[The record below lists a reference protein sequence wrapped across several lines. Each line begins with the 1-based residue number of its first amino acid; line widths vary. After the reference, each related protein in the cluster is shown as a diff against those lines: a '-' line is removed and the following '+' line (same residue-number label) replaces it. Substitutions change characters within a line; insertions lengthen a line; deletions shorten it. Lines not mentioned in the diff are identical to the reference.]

1 MTTATAV
8 GDQLNFTADEGNVR
22 TLVFTLQDNATPP
35 NPLNLTG
42 IVLEFVGEATDGTR
56 LVSILTTDVSNPM
69 GSLTVPTPTN
79 GQVTLALTAAATK
92 ALYVSRGGYVL
103 WSLWYQP
110 GSGQQSPINGQLVV
124 RRVAQP

>member
-8 GDQLNFTADEGNVR
+8 GDQLNFTADEGAPR

-42 IVLEFVGEATDGTR
+42 IVLEFTAEAVDGTQ
-56 LVSILTTDVSNPM
+56 LVDILTTDVSNPM

-79 GQVTLALTAAATK
+79 GQVTLLLTAAATK
-92 ALYVSRGGYVL
+92 ALYVSRGGYVF

-110 GSGQQSPINGQLVV
+110 GASQQSPINGQLVV